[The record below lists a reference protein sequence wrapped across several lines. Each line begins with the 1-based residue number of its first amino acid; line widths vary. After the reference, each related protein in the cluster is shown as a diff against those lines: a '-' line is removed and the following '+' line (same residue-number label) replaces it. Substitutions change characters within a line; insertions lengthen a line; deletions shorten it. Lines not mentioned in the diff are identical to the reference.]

1 MAKKKIKVN
10 SNVEQALIDTMNENI
25 GNKNCSKKKVEKVA
39 SVDPLTG
46 EVTIE
51 TVDHSDSDSNRE
63 CWKRIVDEI
72 KSNKDEDTGYA
83 SACTNGCQEPETLCD
98 GKGCMDTTEPE
109 VLKPIEEDI
118 PIDYVDTSKPY
129 VPNLPEPELYVN
141 EDNRDARIA
150 TSSHEDVVDA
160 LLKAKDIAKEV
171 IEHKSLSKLDYYT
184 RVLNKFP
191 ELRDEFCKK
200 VIPISKDLCDRI
212 DEFCK
217 PLESQCGSTN
227 GKSIAL
233 HDETPDGHKVA
244 LEEQI
249 LKCLDIMRGN
259 STDAPAD
266 DKESTYENV
275 NHPNHYNTY
284 DVEVIDMMERIWGPE
299 KTAIFCELNA
309 FKYRMRMGTKPTS
322 PVTEDLEKETWY
334 LNKMKELKDKSQK

>member
-1 MAKKKIKVN
+1 MAKKKIKV
-10 SNVEQALIDTMNENI
+10 SDKEQSLIDTMNE
-25 GNKNCSKKKVEKVA
+25 KLRKDQECVEAPVK
-39 SVDPLTG
+39 
-46 EVTIE
+46 EVYADAYPNVE
-51 TVDHSDSDSNRE
+51 TE
-63 CWKRIVDEI
+63 DEV
-72 KSNKDEDTGYA
+72 
-83 SACTNGCQEPETLCD
+83 LCD

-109 VLKPIEEDI
+109 VLKPLEKEI

-129 VPNLPEPELYVN
+129 VPYLPEPELYIN

-150 TSSHEDVVDA
+150 TSSHKDVVDA

-171 IEHKSLSKLDYYT
+171 IEHKSSSKFDYYT
-184 RVLNKFP
+184 HIINKFP

-200 VIPISKDLCDRI
+200 VIPISKDLCNRI
-212 DEFCK
+212 DEVDK
-217 PLESQCGSTN
+217 PLEPQCGSTN
-227 GKSIAL
+227 GKTIAIY
-233 HDETPDGHKVA
+233 DESPDRHKVS
-244 LEEQI
+244 LEEHI

-266 DKESTYENV
+266 EKESTYENV

-322 PVTEDLEKETWY
+322 PVTEDLDKEVWY
-334 LNKMKELKDKSQK
+334 LNKMKELKNKI

>member
-25 GNKNCSKKKVEKVA
+25 GNKNCSKKKVEEVA
-39 SVDPLTG
+39 SFDPLTG

-51 TVDHSDSDSNRE
+51 TVDQSDADSNRE

-83 SACTNGCQEPETLCD
+83 SACTNVETEDEVLCD
-98 GKGCMDTTEPE
+98 GKGCVYTSEPE
-109 VLKPIEEDI
+109 VLKPIEKEI

-129 VPNLPEPELYVN
+129 EPILPEPELYVN
-141 EDNRDARIA
+141 EDNRDSRVA
-150 TSSHEDVVDA
+150 TTIDTTKDELIKS
-160 LLKAKDIAKEV
+160 KDIAKEI
-171 IEHKSLSKLDYYT
+171 IEHKPTSKFDYYT
-184 RVLNKFP
+184 HIINKFP

-200 VIPISKDLCDRI
+200 VIPISKDLCNRL
-212 DEFCK
+212 DEICK

-227 GKSIAL
+227 GKTIAIYG
-233 HDETPDGHKVA
+233 ESPDKHKVA

-322 PVTEDLEKETWY
+322 PVTEDLEKEIWY

>member
-39 SVDPLTG
+39 SVDPSEA
-46 EVTIE
+46 EVTIK
-51 TVDHSDSDSNRE
+51 TVDQSDADSNRE

-83 SACTNGCQEPETLCD
+83 SACTNVETEDEVLCD
-98 GKGCMDTTEPE
+98 GKGCVDAAEPE
-109 VLKPIEEDI
+109 VVKPIEKEI
-118 PIDYVDTSKPY
+118 PIDYIDTSKPY
-129 VPNLPEPELYVN
+129 VPYLPETELYVN
-141 EDNRDARIA
+141 EDNRDSRIA
-150 TSSHEDVVDA
+150 TTIDTTKDELIKS
-160 LLKAKDIAKEV
+160 KDIAKEI
-171 IEHKSLSKLDYYT
+171 IENKKTSKFDYYT
-184 RVLNKFP
+184 HIINKFP

-200 VIPISKDLCDRI
+200 VIPISKDLCNRL
-212 DEFCK
+212 DEICK
-217 PLESQCGSTN
+217 PLEPQCGSTN

-233 HDETPDGHKVA
+233 YGESSDKHKVA

-259 STDAPAD
+259 STDAPVD

>member
-1 MAKKKIKVN
+1 MAKKKIKV
-10 SNVEQALIDTMNENI
+10 SDKEQSLNDTMNEKLS
-25 GNKNCSKKKVEKVA
+25 KNQECVEAPVK
-39 SVDPLTG
+39 
-46 EVTIE
+46 EVYADAYPNVE
-51 TVDHSDSDSNRE
+51 TE
-63 CWKRIVDEI
+63 DEV
-72 KSNKDEDTGYA
+72 
-83 SACTNGCQEPETLCD
+83 LCD
-98 GKGCMDTTEPE
+98 GKGCIDTHAELE
-109 VLKPIEEDI
+109 VVKPIEKEI

-129 VPNLPEPELYVN
+129 VPYLPEPELYVN
-141 EDNRDARIA
+141 EDNRDSRVA
-150 TSSHEDVVDA
+150 TTIDTTKDELIKS
-160 LLKAKDIAKEV
+160 KDIAKEI
-171 IEHKSLSKLDYYT
+171 IEHKPSSKFDYYT
-184 RVLNKFP
+184 HIINKFP

-217 PLESQCGSTN
+217 PLEPQCGSTN
-227 GKSIAL
+227 GKSIAICN
-233 HDETPDGHKVA
+233 ESPDKHEVA

-284 DVEVIDMMERIWGPE
+284 DVEVIEMMERIWGPE

-322 PVTEDLEKETWY
+322 PVTEDLDKEVWY
-334 LNKMKELKDKSQK
+334 LNKMKELKNKIHS

>member
-25 GNKNCSKKKVEKVA
+25 GNKSCSKKKVEKVA
-39 SVDPLTG
+39 SVDPSEA
-46 EVTIE
+46 EVTVK
-51 TVDHSDSDSNRE
+51 TVDKGTDINFE

-83 SACTNGCQEPETLCD
+83 SACTNGYQEDKEVSKLYEAEAAVED
-98 GKGCMDTTEPE
+98 
-109 VLKPIEEDI
+109 VLKPIEEEI

-129 VPNLPEPELYVN
+129 VPNLPEPELYIN
-141 EDNRDARIA
+141 ENNRDSRIA
-150 TSSHEDVVDA
+150 TSSHEDVVDT

-171 IEHKSLSKLDYYT
+171 IEHKSSSKFDYYT
-184 RVLNKFP
+184 HIINKFP

-200 VIPISKDLCDRI
+200 VIPISKDLCNRI

-227 GKSIAL
+227 GKSITL
-233 HDETPDGHKVA
+233 YNESPDSHKVA

-259 STDAPAD
+259 SDDAPAD
-266 DKESTYENV
+266 DKEYENV

-334 LNKMKELKDKSQK
+334 LNKMKELKNKIHS

>member
-1 MAKKKIKVN
+1 MAKKKIKV
-10 SNVEQALIDTMNENI
+10 SDKEQSLIDTMNE
-25 GNKNCSKKKVEKVA
+25 KLRKDQECVEAPVK
-39 SVDPLTG
+39 
-46 EVTIE
+46 EVYADAYPNVE
-51 TVDHSDSDSNRE
+51 TEVE
-63 CWKRIVDEI
+63 V
-72 KSNKDEDTGYA
+72 
-83 SACTNGCQEPETLCD
+83 LCD
-98 GKGCMDTTEPE
+98 GKGCMDTTELE
-109 VLKPIEEDI
+109 VVKPIEKEI

-129 VPNLPEPELYVN
+129 VPYLPEPELYVN

-171 IEHKSLSKLDYYT
+171 IEHKSSSKFDYYT
-184 RVLNKFP
+184 HIINKFP

-212 DEFCK
+212 DEFSK
-217 PLESQCGSTN
+217 PLEPQCGSTN
-227 GKSIAL
+227 GETIVIY
-233 HDETPDGHKVA
+233 DESPDRHKVA

-299 KTAIFCELNA
+299 KTAVFCELNA

-322 PVTEDLEKETWY
+322 PVTEDLEKEVWY
-334 LNKMKELKDKSQK
+334 LNKMKELKNKA